1 MGAIPEVPATV
12 RTRDQL
18 ASWIDRTVDDAL
30 ATNLPARLRF
40 LVAVMDRAAEIRA
53 ASKSGGGARG
63 PPRRPPPP
71 PPWPPATH
79 PQRE

>member
-53 ASKSGGGARG
+53 ASKSGA
-63 PPRRPPPP
+63 
-71 PPWPPATH
+71 PATSPAGAPAIPSPCQPETTH
-79 PQRE
+79 ER